1 MIRINNFKVL
11 LIAIAFLG
19 LNSASIAQFTGG
31 GGVGVNLSNLR
42 GSSVDN
48 SEMLIGYNIGI
59 FANYAMDDA
68 ISGDFGEM
76 FSIQAEL
83 NVQQKGATLDFPIIN
98 SEGTFDTVSAK
109 QSFTYVQVPVLAK
122 LSFGD
127 PRGVT
132 GFGEL
137 GLYGAG
143 LFGLSVDGKKSY
155 DHDNDTGTDE
165 RKYRDEYSGFDYGF
179 VVGAGVKIPFGG
191 RKSPWHAFGNARY
204 AMGLANIGQAKNN
217 TPDELRPFL
226 EDVKTS
232 AITVA
237 FGIGYKF

>member
-1 MIRINNFKVL
+1 MHSLQEEDVL
-11 LIAIAFLG
+11 
-19 LNSASIAQFTGG
+19 
-31 GGVGVNLSNLR
+31 GVNLSSLR

-48 SEMLIGYNIGI
+48 SEMMIGYNIGI

-76 FSIQAEL
+76 FSIQAE
-83 NVQQKGATLDFPIIN
+83 VKCSTKGATLDFPIMN
-98 SEGTFDTVSAK
+98 TEGTFDTVAAK

-127 PRGVT
+127 PKGIT

-155 DHDNDTGTDE
+155 DHDNDTDTDA

-191 RKSPWHAFGNARY
+191 RKSPWHAFGNAEICY
-204 AMGLANIGQAKNN
+204 
-217 TPDELRPFL
+217 
-226 EDVKTS
+226 
-232 AITVA
+232 
-237 FGIGYKF
+237 GIGKYWTS